1 MTFLTGWI
9 TNILLF
15 ILLAIV
21 IDMLLPNSSM
31 QKYSKMVI
39 GLMLIVVILN
49 PVFSL
54 FSVDI
59 NKLISDFQ
67 INDASLDEESKKLI
81 ESQKRE
87 IQASQRAYILEQM
100 AVQMKKDA
108 GEDMEKEYSMEIRD
122 IAIQVSDEQKSIGS
136 SKDVKSVDVYVSAPS
151 EKEQTAV
158 ETIAPIQIDASR
170 EMVPKEDI
178 ADSRLKDMASLLAQI
193 WELDQEQILIHVEG
207 GEDQVHE

>member
-67 INDASLDEESKKLI
+67 INDASQDEESKKLI

>member
-1 MTFLTGWI
+1 MSYLTSWI

-31 QKYSKMVI
+31 QKYAKIVI
-39 GLMLIVVILN
+39 GLMLIVVIMN

-59 NKLISDFQ
+59 NKLIGEFQ
-67 INDASLDEESKKLI
+67 INDASQDEQSKKLI

-122 IAIQVSDEQKSIGS
+122 IAIQVSDEQKTIGS
-136 SKDVKSVDVYVSAPS
+136 SKDVESVDVYVSAPS